1 MNILT
6 RWYKDESGQ
15 ALTEYGLIIAVI
27 AIVVVAA
34 LIGFRNQ
41 IEDFFGRA
49 SKCIEK
55 SDNAGTRTC

>member
-27 AIVVVAA
+27 ALMLV
-34 LIGFRNQ
+34 GGMYFFREK
-41 IEDFFGRA
+41 IASFFTRA
-49 SKCIEK
+49 GNCIEQGT
-55 SDNAGTRTC
+55 SSVCDNK

>member
-27 AIVVVAA
+27 AILVVAA
-34 LIGFRNQ
+34 LITFRRQ
-41 IEDFFGRA
+41 IEGFFGKA
-49 SKCIEK
+49 GNCFDKMDNGTQKC
-55 SDNAGTRTC
+55 

>member
-27 AIVVVAA
+27 AIVAVAA
-34 LIGFRNQ
+34 LITFRRQ
-41 IEDFFGRA
+41 IQDFFGRA
-49 SKCIEK
+49 GDCFDKVDNGTQKC
-55 SDNAGTRTC
+55 